1 MSRRGRRRNV
11 GVVRV
16 AGGGARGPSERA
28 RERESKSEVG
38 CPVEEEEEE
47 EDEEGR
53 REGEREGENS
63 RGVGA
68 HGAPPRCLVSGSVCA
83 SHRHSFALL
92 LAPDLLG
99 HVLVYIIACP
109 PIAS

>member
-1 MSRRGRRRNV
+1 LCESGRRIVGSHGENAGGAALRSVCTLLCPGGRRRNV

-38 CPVEEEEEE
+38 RSMKEEEEEE

-53 REGEREGENS
+53 
-63 RGVGA
+63 
-68 HGAPPRCLVSGSVCA
+68 
-83 SHRHSFALL
+83 
-92 LAPDLLG
+92 
-99 HVLVYIIACP
+99 
-109 PIAS
+109 